1 MKVYLDNAATTAL
14 DKDVLD
20 AMIPYFTEIY
30 GNASSIHT
38 FGRDAAKAVTRA
50 REIVAEAIN
59 AKPNEIYFTSGGS
72 ESDNWAIKGTAETLI
87 KRGNHIIS
95 TVVEHPAV
103 IETLEQLKKQG
114 IEITYV
120 PVDKDGR
127 VSVKDIENAITDKTI
142 LITVMA
148 ANNEVGSIQPIS
160 EIGALAKARGVLFH
174 TDAVQAMGSIDI
186 DVNAMNIDML
196 SMSAHKF
203 HGPKGIGVLYVR
215 NGVRPARLIA
225 GGHQERKMRAGT
237 TNTPGIVGLAAA
249 LLKAVKNRT
258 ENNEKILA
266 LREYFID
273 RVQNEIPYSYLNGG
287 RENRLPGNANFSFEF
302 IEGESILFNL
312 DLAGIAVSSGSACA
326 AGSLEPSYVLLSLG
340 IKEELAHSSIRFT
353 IGRDNTKEEIDYT
366 VEELKRTVSFLRTL
380 SPLFRPQEGELH
392 YV

>member
-14 DKDVLD
+14 DTEVLD
-20 AMIPYFTEIY
+20 KMLPYFTEIY

-38 FGRDAAKAVTRA
+38 YGREAASAVSLA
-50 REIVAEAIN
+50 RETVAKIIN

-72 ESDNWAIKGTAETLI
+72 ESDNWAIKGTFASL
-87 KRGNHIIS
+87 KSKGNHIITS
-95 TVVEHPAV
+95 VVEHPAV
-103 IETLEQLKKQG
+103 METMEQLKKEG
-114 IEITYV
+114 AEVTFI
-120 PVDKDGR
+120 PVDSKGR

-142 LITVMA
+142 LISIMS
-148 ANNEVGSIQPIS
+148 ANNEVGTIQPIE
-160 EIGALAKARGVLFH
+160 EIGALAKSKGILFH
-174 TDAVQAMGSIDI
+174 TDAVQAMGTLDI
-186 DVNAMNIDML
+186 DVVKMNIDML

-215 NGVRPARLIA
+215 NGVRPQRLIA

-237 TNTPGIVGLAAA
+237 TNTPGIVGLAEA
-249 LLKAVKNRT
+249 LKKAVDHRD
-258 ENNEKILA
+258 ENNAKILE
-266 LREYFID
+266 LRNYFID
-273 RVQNEIPYSYLNGG
+273 RVLSEIPYSYLNGD
-287 RENRLPGNANFSFEF
+287 RDNRLVGNANLSFEY

-353 IGRDNTKEEIDYT
+353 IGSDNTKEEIDYT
-366 VEELKRTVSFLRTL
+366 IEELKKTVSFLRTL
-380 SPLFRPQEGELH
+380 SPLFKPEGEEH